1 MKLEERTFGT
11 PPYLLMRFI
20 DIQLNKICVIFYAL
34 LCAYLLDNV
43 ISSEVPGSWVVRSQN
58 DTEDQAVVQCSP
70 DARQNVHM
78 QESVSSLIQLVIPGK
93 LGYLASE

>member
-20 DIQLNKICVIFYAL
+20 DIQLNKICVNFYAL

-43 ISSEVPGSWVVRSQN
+43 ISSEVPGSGILYFADWTGLDWTGLVKRGLVKRGLKICKTRTQN
-58 DTEDQAVVQCSP
+58 
-70 DARQNVHM
+70 
-78 QESVSSLIQLVIPGK
+78 L
-93 LGYLASE
+93 